1 MDYVAKLKARH
12 TAARPITIAHRAGN
26 ELSLLRQAEAAG
38 VDMVEVDL
46 WFYRGRLEVQHL
58 KTLGPAPILWDRW
71 RLAPSWLPRLQLV
84 DLLEAVGEETTLLID
99 LKGRDRRLP
108 EALVAAVERQRVQGW
123 HVVSS
128 QSWSLLD
135 ALGRAPGSSAVYSI
149 GNRRQLRKV
158 WSRLDHMEH
167 PAVSIHQRLLDAATV
182 RALKE
187 RSTSIITWPV
197 NDERR
202 KEELVAWG
210 VDGIISDNLEL
221 LRQTV
226 RGA

>member
-1 MDYVAKLKARH
+1 MLKARH
-12 TAARPITIAHRAGN
+12 RAARPITIAHRAGN
-26 ELSLLRQAEAAG
+26 ELGLLRLAEAAG
-38 VDMVEVDL
+38 VDLVEVDV
-46 WFYRGRLEVQHL
+46 WFYRGRLEVRHL
-58 KTLGPAPILWDRW
+58 KTLGPAPVLWDRW
-71 RLAPSWLPRLQLV
+71 RLAPAWVPRLQLV
-84 DLLEAVGEETTLLID
+84 DLMDAVRDETTLLVD

-108 EALVAAVERQRVQGW
+108 EALLAVIGRHRGHRW

-135 ALGRAPGSSAVYSI
+135 ALGATPWLSTVYSI
-149 GNRRQLRKV
+149 GNRRQLRRI
-158 WSRLDHMEH
+158 WSRLGRMEH
-167 PAVSIHQRLLDAATV
+167 PAVSIHQRLLDPATV

-197 NDERR
+197 NDKWR
-202 KEELVAWG
+202 KDELVAWG

-221 LRQTV
+221 LGQTV